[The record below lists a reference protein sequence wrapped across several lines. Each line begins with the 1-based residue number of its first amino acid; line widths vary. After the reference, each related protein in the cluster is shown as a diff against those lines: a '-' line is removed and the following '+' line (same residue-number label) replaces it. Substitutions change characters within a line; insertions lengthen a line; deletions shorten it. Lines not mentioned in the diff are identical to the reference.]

1 MGVGLEA
8 ISNALTGIATC
19 FSSICITGII
29 AITFLVY
36 TNKIS
41 FNDVKDLFKKD
52 KDKRYK

>member
-19 FSSICITGII
+19 ISSICITGII